1 MAQQGIVLG
10 IVDNVTWQDFLLV
23 FLIFWFLIA
32 QTYYI
37 RFSYYR
43 IGGIHDMLYDF
54 LNDIYYQEQSQDQA
68 KIVRIAGD
76 IDDLVNHLREQG
88 FEVDNLIEEKE
99 KQSNIDAIR
108 EWDMS

>member
-1 MAQQGIVLG
+1 
-10 IVDNVTWQDFLLV
+10 
-23 FLIFWFLIA
+23 
-32 QTYYI
+32 
-37 RFSYYR
+37 
-43 IGGIHDMLYDF
+43 MLYDF

-68 KIVRIAGD
+68 KIVRIACD

>member
-10 IVDNVTWQDFLLV
+10 IVDNATWQDFLLL

-43 IGGIHDMLYDF
+43 IDCIHDMLHELLHDYEDA
-54 LNDIYYQEQSQDQA
+54 QEQT
-68 KIVRIAGD
+68 KIIRVAGD
-76 IDDLVNHLREQG
+76 LDDLLNHLREQG
-88 FEVDNLIEEKE
+88 FDVDNLVEETE
-99 KQSNIDAIR
+99 LQSNIDAIR

>member
-1 MAQQGIVLG
+1 M
-10 IVDNVTWQDFLLV
+10 V

-43 IGGIHDMLYDF
+43 RDCIHNMLHDLIHEY
-54 LNDIYYQEQSQDQA
+54 ECEEET

-76 IDDLVNHLREQG
+76 MDDLLNHLREQG
-88 FEVDNLIEEKE
+88 FDVEHLVEEKE
-99 KQSNIDAIR
+99 SQSNIDAIR

>member
-1 MAQQGIVLG
+1 MAQQGIVLRF
-10 IVDNVTWQDFLLV
+10 VDNATWQDFLLL

-43 IGGIHDMLYDF
+43 IDCIHDMLHNLIYDYE
-54 LNDIYYQEQSQDQA
+54 DSQEQA

-76 IDDLVNHLREQG
+76 MDDLMNYLREQG
-88 FEVDNLIEEKE
+88 FEVDNLVEENE
-99 KQSNIDAIR
+99 LQSNIDAIR